1 MYEPDADTDVPHPTA
16 PASEWGSAPVD
27 TATGETAGMQDLTEI
42 STEAGAVSA
51 AGPDVSATAGAVS
64 VTGPDASAEG
74 LAGWL
79 DEADGAATEHP
90 GPAAAGP
97 QGSSRLRFWL
107 GLAFLLGG
115 LAVGGIGFYLSFG
128 NLSTAAHE
136 KFSFTPGAQSVL
148 FALGV
153 DATIVVCL
161 IGDLLFA
168 ARGHAFWMLRP
179 IAALFTGLTIY
190 LNATAHE
197 TLSAAVPH
205 AAMPIVFVVL
215 VEAGRHHLVQE
226 AALEMGIG
234 RDPIPWH
241 RWLMH
246 PFQTAGIVRTMTTWA
261 MTYTQVRKQRRELAI
276 YEVWLEHREEI
287 EEGLE
292 AGRLGVLDRLPVLLA
307 PHGVP
312 VDEALALP
320 ARMRRAEQQ
329 RTQKQEREALELK
342 ADAARHGRELEHQ
355 AGLEATRAEAELLE
369 ADGQLAQLR
378 AQVAGLERV
387 AVAKAEGAT
396 AAAELEAQTAR
407 AAVKRAA
414 TQEER
419 RAAQEEAAEESART
433 AAAKADAAAADAEAA
448 ESERKLAEES
458 ARIEEARA
466 REARGKA
473 EAEEEK
479 ARAEKARAEKEEY
492 RQRAAEAVELAAE
505 SEMRA
510 AEMAELAAEKRA
522 RAAQSEAL
530 AELSP
535 VQIKTRVVARLL
547 LVNPDADGADIAAAL
562 GGSSPST
569 ASTYKK
575 AAMELIAR
583 GYPDVDPDLTGAPA
597 ATAVSIPGQTEI
609 TV

>member
-1 MYEPDADTDVPHPTA
+1 MTKDAGP
-16 PASEWGSAPVD
+16 
-27 TATGETAGMQDLTEI
+27 
-42 STEAGAVSA
+42 VSA
-51 AGPDVSATAGAVS
+51 K
-64 VTGPDASAEG
+64 GPDATAAQDPVSTTGPGGSTTDEAVAATD

-79 DEADGAATEHP
+79 DEPDDDAPEHP
-90 GPAAAGP
+90 GADAAGL

-115 LAVGGIGFYLSFG
+115 LVVGGIGFYLSFG

-136 KFSFTPGAQSVL
+136 KFSFAPGKQSVL

-168 ARGHAFWMLRP
+168 ARGHAFWLLRP
-179 IAALFTGLTIY
+179 TAHGFTALTIY
-190 LNATAHE
+190 LNATAHDSLRE
-197 TLSAAVPH
+197 AVPH
-205 AAMPIVFVVL
+205 AMMPVVFVVL
-215 VEAGRHHLVQE
+215 VEAGRHHLVRE

-261 MTYTQVRKQRRELAI
+261 MTYTQVRKQRRALAI
-276 YEVWLEHREEI
+276 YKVWLEHREEI

-292 AGRLGVLDRLPVLLA
+292 AGQLGVLDRLPVLLA

-312 VDEALALP
+312 VQEALALP

-342 ADAARHGRELEHQ
+342 AAATRHERELKHQ
-355 AGLEATRAEAELLE
+355 ASLETTRAEAERLK

-378 AQVAGLERV
+378 AQVAGQEKV
-387 AVAKAEGAT
+387 AVARAEGAT
-396 AAAELEAQTAR
+396 AAAELEAHAAR
-407 AAVKRAA
+407 AAVERAA

-419 RAAQEEAAEESART
+419 RAAEERAAEESANT
-433 AAAKADAAAADAEAA
+433 AAAKAAALAADAEAA

-458 ARIEEARA
+458 ARIAKAAAQEARA
-466 REARGKA
+466 KA
-473 EAEEEK
+473 ETEEEK
-479 ARAEKARAEKEEY
+479 ARAKKAEAETQEA
-492 RQRAAEAVELAAE
+492 RQRAAEAARLTAE
-505 SEMRA
+505 SEART
-510 AEMAELAAEKRA
+510 AELAELAAEKRA
-522 RAAQSEAL
+522 RAARSEAL
-530 AELSP
+530 AGMST

-547 LVNPDADGADIAAAL
+547 LANPDADGAVIAAAL
-562 GGSSPST
+562 GGSSAST
-569 ASTYKK
+569 ASTYKT
-575 AAMELIAR
+575 AALELIGK
-583 GYPDVDPDLTGAPA
+583 GYPDVDPDLDPA
-597 ATAVSIPGQTEI
+597 GGPVAAAGVSIPGQTEL
-609 TV
+609 TA